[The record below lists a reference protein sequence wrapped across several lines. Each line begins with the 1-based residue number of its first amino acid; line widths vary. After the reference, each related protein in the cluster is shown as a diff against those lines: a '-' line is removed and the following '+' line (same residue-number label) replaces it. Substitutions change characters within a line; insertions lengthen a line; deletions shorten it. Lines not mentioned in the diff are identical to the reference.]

1 MMGIH
6 QITIYSNIVAIMLVL
21 GVIVLALRFRIK
33 DELEKKIF
41 ISVPVVLIVM
51 SVLYI
56 VTAYRDAEVLK
67 VSAMGATLI
76 ETGLEYAINLFAIQW
91 FMYVLFCGICS
102 QCQSREVFV
111 SLPSF
116 FYV

>member
-41 ISVPVVLIVM
+41 IILPVVLILM
-51 SVLYI
+51 AAGQMRVLCI
-56 VTAYRDAEVLK
+56 T
-67 VSAMGATLI
+67 
-76 ETGLEYAINLFAIQW
+76 
-91 FMYVLFCGICS
+91 
-102 QCQSREVFV
+102 
-111 SLPSF
+111 
-116 FYV
+116 

>member
-41 ISVPVVLIVM
+41 ISVCN
-51 SVLYI
+51 
-56 VTAYRDAEVLK
+56 
-67 VSAMGATLI
+67 TL
-76 ETGLEYAINLFAIQW
+76 L
-91 FMYVLFCGICS
+91 
-102 QCQSREVFV
+102 VFV
-111 SLPSF
+111 NVKYFSF
-116 FYV
+116 YRILRLIAG